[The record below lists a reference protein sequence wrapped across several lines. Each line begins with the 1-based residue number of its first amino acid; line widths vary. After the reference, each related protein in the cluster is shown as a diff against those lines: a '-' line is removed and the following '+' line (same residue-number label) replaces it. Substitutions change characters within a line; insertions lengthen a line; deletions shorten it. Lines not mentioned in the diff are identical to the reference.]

1 MGRAEIDRRLKRV
14 EGQIR
19 GLQRM
24 VEQERECE
32 AVLTQLMAA
41 RAALDR
47 VALMVVD
54 NHLKECMDSSD
65 PERAQQRMKRVLEMV
80 FSRYSVS
87 EPREEPLP
95 GAAELPDKEE

>member
-1 MGRAEIDRRLKRV
+1 MGREEIDRRLKRV

-41 RAALDR
+41 RAALDS
-47 VALMVVD
+47 VALMIVE
-54 NHLKECMDSSD
+54 NHMKECLASGDA
-65 PERAQQRMKRVLEMV
+65 ELAQQRMRRMLEMI
-80 FSRYSVS
+80 FSRYSLSESKSELMVS
-87 EPREEPLP
+87 
-95 GAAELPDKEE
+95 ATELPDTEE

>member
-1 MGRAEIDRRLKRV
+1 MGREEIDRRLKRV

-41 RAALDR
+41 RAALDS
-47 VALMVVD
+47 VALMIVE
-54 NHLKECMDSSD
+54 NHMKECLASGD
-65 PERAQQRMKRVLEMV
+65 PELTQQRMRRMLEMI
-80 FSRYSVS
+80 FSRYSLS
-87 EPREEPLP
+87 EPKSELM
-95 GAAELPDKEE
+95 ASATELPDMEE

>member
-1 MGRAEIDRRLKRV
+1 M

-32 AVLTQLMAA
+32 AVFTQLMAA
-41 RAALDR
+41 RSALDR
-47 VALMVVD
+47 VALMIVD
-54 NHLKECMDSSD
+54 NHMKECLDSAD
-65 PERAQQRMKRVLEMV
+65 PEQAQQRMRRMLEMV
-80 FSRYSVS
+80 FSRYSIS

-95 GAAELPDKEE
+95 GTAELPDKEE

>member
-1 MGRAEIDRRLKRV
+1 MGREEIDRRLKRV

-41 RAALDR
+41 RAALDS
-47 VALMVVD
+47 VALMIVE
-54 NHLKECMDSSD
+54 NHMKECLASGDL
-65 PERAQQRMKRVLEMV
+65 ELTQQRMRRMLEMI
-80 FSRYSVS
+80 FSRYSLSESKS
-87 EPREEPLP
+87 EPTA
-95 GAAELPDKEE
+95 GATELPDTEE